1 MGSADKYGGVLLVS
15 FAFADGC
22 SFYAK
27 TGANVSPRSGDCTIA
42 GKPAE
47 DDDGK
52 SGLERGVYREDKR
65 VVSEINWKNSKREGA
80 GFYFDY
86 NDRRI
91 VAILKNDLAEGPVQ
105 VFFKE
110 NKLLCQMEFKEG
122 KPQGAVG
129 ELFPSGKLE
138 DAYEIRGDREG
149 RGRIELLEDGTYI
162 HYVVLGGGFDSVD
175 GRWHQADLGFFLPVL
190 AQSPSSRA
198 TFRDAM
204 KLAGGLAEIDAQV
217 WTVDWNVNCQPVR
230 DA

>member
-27 TGANVSPRSGDCTIA
+27 TGANVSPRSGDCTTA

-65 VVSEINWKNSKREGA
+65 VVSEMNWKNSKREGA

-91 VAILKNDLAEGPVQ
+91 FAIFKNDLAEGPVQ

-129 ELFPSGKLE
+129 ELFPGGKLK

-149 RGRIELLEDGTYI
+149 RGR
-162 HYVVLGGGFDSVD
+162 GGWGN
-175 GRWHQADLGFFLPVL
+175 GRLRSERRRIDRNRSDECGYPRPTA
-190 AQSPSSRA
+190 SSGHSASRPLRIGSA
-198 TFRDAM
+198 
-204 KLAGGLAEIDAQV
+204 
-217 WTVDWNVNCQPVR
+217 
-230 DA
+230 